1 MSITFH
7 CESCKKKI
15 KAPEE
20 SGGKYGSCPH
30 CKHKCYVPLPPSED
44 DEELK
49 LIPLDE
55 GYEDEYK
62 RMMRET
68 YGLTQNILEERD
80 SGKEPV
86 GIAMPVVEKDVVK
99 DVVYYLRLM
108 ADGELTQAENLM
120 KKLTRSPKT
129 AKDILARMRKTDK
142 PEPELLDI
150 APKVLQALIK
160 DLSKRL

>member
-44 DEELK
+44 DEELR

-86 GIAMPVVEKDVVK
+86 GIAMPVDEKEVVK
-99 DVVYYLRLM
+99 NVIYYLRLM
-108 ADGELTQAENLM
+108 ADGELTQAEVRLR
-120 KKLTRSPKT
+120 KLARSPQT
-129 AKDILARMRKTDK
+129 AKSIMTRMLRTER
-142 PEPELLDI
+142 PEPELEDI
-150 APKVLQALIK
+150 APKVLQGLIK
-160 DLSKRL
+160 DAAKRL